1 MGRGHHHARKP
12 FTELNIANACNQSDA
27 STAENGRLHSKC
39 NLQARICFR
48 IYIFYIM
55 DVLCNVLLSTT
66 YFRNEP
72 MKYDRQL
79 YHCKSARN

>member
-12 FTELNIANACNQSDA
+12 FTELNIANAYNQSN
-27 STAENGRLHSKC
+27 AENGQLHSKC

-48 IYIFYIM
+48 IYILYIM
-55 DVLCNVLLSTT
+55 DVLSNVLLSTT
-66 YFRNEP
+66 YFRNDP
-72 MKYDRQL
+72 MKYDREL